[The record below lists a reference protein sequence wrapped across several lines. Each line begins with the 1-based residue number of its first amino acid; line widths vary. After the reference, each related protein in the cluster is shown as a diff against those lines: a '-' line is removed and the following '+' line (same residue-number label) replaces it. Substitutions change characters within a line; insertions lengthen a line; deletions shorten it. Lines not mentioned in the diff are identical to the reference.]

1 MSPLYNDGDYVI
13 TSSIPL
19 IFDRIRENSIIV
31 FNSPV
36 FGILIKKVS
45 SSDDDK
51 GIFYVKGINPAGIS
65 SEKIGPV
72 KKDEIIGTVLL
83 NIKRK

>member
-19 IFDRIRENSIIV
+19 IFDRISENSIIV

-36 FGILIKKVS
+36 LGILIKKVS
-45 SSDDDK
+45 SSDDK

-72 KKDEIIGTVLL
+72 KKDEIIGAVLL
-83 NIKRK
+83 HIKRR

>member
-1 MSPLYNDGDYVI
+1 MFPLYNDGDYVI

-19 IFDRIRENSIIV
+19 IFNRIRENSIIV

-45 SSDDDK
+45 SSDNK
-51 GIFYVKGINPAGIS
+51 GIFYVTGINPDGIS

-83 NIKRK
+83 HIKRM

>member
-1 MSPLYNDGDYVI
+1 MSPLYNDGDYLI

-19 IFDRIRENSIIV
+19 IFNRISENSVIV

-36 FGILIKKVS
+36 FGILVKKVS
-45 SSDDDK
+45 SYDDDK
-51 GIFYVKGINPAGIS
+51 GIFYVKSINPAGLS

-83 NIKRK
+83 HFKRK